1 MHNMKTRSIITLL
14 CLCMGLS
21 MATTSCEDMMSADS
35 ERYSYSVAGDTL
47 YSYWGIL
54 KGLQNLGER
63 YVILGECR
71 GDLVDGT
78 PDNGQSFVSDSINAI
93 LTFGLNGDTEGIR
106 DGACR
111 YLKVSDYYQVIN
123 SCNAYLAS
131 ADTLKKTSG
140 GIKYMTREV
149 AQVQAIRAWVYMQLV
164 VNYGDVP
171 FYTKPMLST
180 DDIENFDTKN
190 AENRVNA
197 GNLYQKLEEDLI
209 NAYNVEITPAP
220 YGGFPQYNK
229 YGYTTTVCESTKAMF
244 PCALVLADLYLMGN
258 QYEKA
263 AQYYYNYLYGQ
274 YGGVLPTNYYSM
286 AYRDQGE
293 ELHGYVMGSM
303 PWRETGRTNKSEE
316 AVTAIPSSTN
326 GMWGTV
332 QRGVNDLFGFK
343 ATIRQSTGKE
353 DSVTTA
359 SITLTQDWEQ
369 QLSPSAG
376 YEELRKSQQYEAYI
390 CSNLNDIDDM
400 TKTRLQVLEDVGD
413 ARGVPGEYGQGFISR
428 YNSGDY
434 IIGTTQ
440 YKTYV
445 MKQNPFGAF
454 STVYPL
460 VYRKSQIWLRFAE
473 ALNRAGFP
481 GYAFAILK
489 NGLTKNKYWLPSKES
504 DFLPNKYL
512 IYYTYVNDESET
524 VSIPSDPQEIAECK
538 ITNMEIDEEAYKEG
552 IDALKQ
558 YVEDNDLIPE
568 GKTIE
573 DLTLTNGGMVED
585 AGYANYMS
593 DGPDCNIICNYISLD
608 EYNRTPSWLNFQDE
622 SRFAGVKSLP
632 INFFVNWPLTP
643 SDVILTTQYP
653 NDGMTD
659 GEYIVRGI
667 HQKGCGLLKYNERN
681 SVYNFVDQVNLKLEA
696 AGKSRLTRRQMYD
709 RSNLADVQEA
719 IEELIVDEE
728 ALELAFEGSR
738 FFDILRVSLHRGNG
752 TPDMNFIRSKIAK
765 RDESARTWAG
775 NLTEKNIYLPLPD
788 NSNR

>member
-1 MHNMKTRSIITLL
+1 MKTKSIITVL

-35 ERYSYSVAGDTL
+35 DRYSYSVAGDTL

-71 GDLVDGT
+71 GDLVDGI
-78 PDNGQSFVSDSINAI
+78 PDNGESFISDSINAI

-140 GIKYMTREV
+140 GIKYMTREF

-164 VNYGDVP
+164 INYGDVP

-180 DDIENFDTKN
+180 DDIEKFDTKD

-197 GNLYQKLEEDLI
+197 GNLYQKLEEELI
-209 NAYNVEITPAP
+209 KAYNIEITPAP
-220 YGGFPQYNK
+220 YGGFPQYMK
-229 YGYTTTVCESTKAMF
+229 YGYTTLVCESTKAMF

-274 YGGVLPTNYYSM
+274 YGGVLPTGYYST

-293 ELHGYVMGSM
+293 ELHGSVTGM
-303 PWRETGRTNKSEE
+303 PWRETGRTSKTEE

-343 ATIRQSTGKE
+343 ATIRQSTGK

-359 SITLTQDWEQ
+359 SITLAQNWEQ

-400 TKTRLQVLEDVGD
+400 TKTSLQVLEDVGD
-413 ARGVPGEYGQGFISR
+413 ARGVPGERGNGYISR
-428 YNSGDY
+428 FGSGDY

-445 MKQNPFGAF
+445 MKQNPYVAF

-489 NGLTKNKYWLPSKES
+489 NGLTKNQYWLPTKEN
-504 DFLPNKYL
+504 DFLPNKYY
-512 IYYTYVNDESET
+512 IYYTYEDAENQLVN
-524 VSIPSDPQEIAECK
+524 IPADYEDLDVCQV
-538 ITNMEIDEEAYKEG
+538 TNEEVDEEAYEND
-552 IDALKQ
+552 IEALNR
-558 YVEDNDLIPE
+558 YLEDNGLIPE

-573 DLTLTNGGMVED
+573 DLTMVIGGIVED
-585 AGYANYMS
+585 AGYANFMS

-608 EYNRTPSWLNFQDE
+608 EFRRTPSWLNFQDE
-622 SRFAGVKSLP
+622 SRFAGAKNLP
-632 INFFVNWPLTP
+632 INFFSNWPLTP
-643 SDVILTTQYP
+643 YDALMTYSYP
-653 NDGMTD
+653 KEGLSE
-659 GEYIVRGI
+659 GEYMVRGI

-696 AGKSRLTRRQMYD
+696 AGKQTLTKKEMYD
-709 RSNLADVQEA
+709 PANLADVQEA

-738 FFDILRVSLHRGNG
+738 FFDILRAALHRGNG
-752 TPDMNFIRSKIAK
+752 TPDMAFIKSKIAK
-765 RDESARTWAG
+765 RDATASTWAS

>member
-1 MHNMKTRSIITLL
+1 MKTKSIITLL

-21 MATTSCEDMMSADS
+21 IATTSCEDIMSADS
-35 ERYSYSVAGDTL
+35 DRYSYSVAGDTL

-71 GDLVDGT
+71 GDLVDGI
-78 PDNGQSFVSDSINAI
+78 PDNGDSFISDSINAI

-131 ADTLKKTSG
+131 VDTDKKTSG
-140 GIKYMTREV
+140 GVKYMTREA

-180 DDIENFDTKN
+180 GDVENFDTKD

-229 YGYTTTVCESTKAMF
+229 YGYTTLVCESTKAMF
-244 PCALVLADLYLMGN
+244 PCALVLADIYLMGN

-274 YGGVLPTNYYSM
+274 YGGVLPTGYYST

-293 ELHGYVMGSM
+293 ELHGSVVGM
-303 PWRETGRTNKSEE
+303 PWSETGRTKKSEE

-332 QRGVNDLFGFK
+332 QRGVNDVFGFK
-343 ATIRQSTGKE
+343 ATITQSTGKN
-353 DSVTTA
+353 DSITRA
-359 SITLTQDWEQ
+359 SIWLTQDWEQ

-376 YEELRKSQQYEAYI
+376 YEELRKSQKYEAYI
-390 CSNLNDIDDM
+390 CPNLDDIDDM
-400 TKTRLQVLEDVGD
+400 TKTSLQVLEDVGD
-413 ARGVPGEYGQGFISR
+413 ARGVPGERGNGYICR

-434 IIGTTQ
+434 IVGTTQ

-445 MKQNPFGAF
+445 MKQNPYGAF
-454 STVYPL
+454 STVYPI

-489 NGLTKNKYWLPSKES
+489 NGLTKNKEWLPSKED
-504 DFLPNKYL
+504 DFLPNKYYV
-512 IYYTYVNDESET
+512 YYTYKNDEGET
-524 VSIPSDPQEIAECK
+524 VTVPSDYEEVAECQV
-538 ITNMEIDEEAYKEG
+538 TNPDIDEDAYEND
-552 IDALKQ
+552 IELLNT
-558 YVEDNDLIPE
+558 YLEDNSLIPE

-573 DLTLTNGGMVED
+573 DLTMVTGGIVED

-593 DGPDCNIICNYISLD
+593 DESGIICNYISLN
-608 EYNRTPSWLNFQDE
+608 EYRRSIGQQWLNFQDE
-622 SRFAGVKSLP
+622 SHFAGATSLP
-632 INFFVNWPLTP
+632 INYFTNWPLTP
-643 SDVILTTQYP
+643 RDALATSSYP
-653 NDGMTD
+653 KTGLSD
-659 GEYIVRGI
+659 GEYMARGI

-681 SVYNFVDQVNLKLEA
+681 SVYNFVDQINLKREA
-696 AGKSRLTRRQMYD
+696 AGKSTLTKQEMYD
-709 RSNLADVQEA
+709 PANLAEVQEA

-738 FFDILRVSLHRGNG
+738 FFDILRAALHRGNG
-752 TPDMNFIRSKIAK
+752 TPDMTFIRSKIAK
-765 RDESARTWAG
+765 RDETASTWA
-775 NLTEKNIYLPLPD
+775 NSLTEKNIYLPLPD

>member
-1 MHNMKTRSIITLL
+1 MKTKSIITLL

-21 MATTSCEDMMSADS
+21 IATTSCEDIMSADS
-35 ERYSYSVAGDTL
+35 DRYSYSVAGDTL

-71 GDLVDGT
+71 GDLVDGI
-78 PDNGQSFVSDSINAI
+78 PDNGDSFISDSINAI

-131 ADTLKKTSG
+131 VDTDKKTSG
-140 GIKYMTREV
+140 GVKYMTREA

-180 DDIENFDTKN
+180 GDVENFDTKD

-229 YGYTTTVCESTKAMF
+229 YGYTTLVCESTKAMF
-244 PCALVLADLYLMGN
+244 PCALVLADIYLMGN

-274 YGGVLPTNYYSM
+274 YGGVLPTGYYST

-293 ELHGYVMGSM
+293 ELHGSVVGM
-303 PWRETGRTNKSEE
+303 PWSETGRTKKSEE

-332 QRGVNDLFGFK
+332 QRGVNDVFGFK
-343 ATIRQSTGKE
+343 ATITQSTGKN
-353 DSVTTA
+353 DSITRA
-359 SITLTQDWEQ
+359 SIWLTQDWEQ

-376 YEELRKSQQYEAYI
+376 YEELRKSQKYEAYI
-390 CSNLNDIDDM
+390 CPNLDDIDDM
-400 TKTRLQVLEDVGD
+400 TKTSLQVLEDVGD
-413 ARGVPGEYGQGFISR
+413 ARGVPGERGNGYICR

-434 IIGTTQ
+434 IVGTTQ

-445 MKQNPFGAF
+445 MKQNPYGAF
-454 STVYPL
+454 STVYPI

-489 NGLTKNKYWLPSKES
+489 NGLTKNKEWLPSKED
-504 DFLPNKYL
+504 DFLPNKYYV
-512 IYYTYVNDESET
+512 YYTYKNDEGET
-524 VSIPSDPQEIAECK
+524 VTVPSDYEEVAECQV
-538 ITNMEIDEEAYKEG
+538 TNPDIDEDAYEND
-552 IDALKQ
+552 IELLNT
-558 YVEDNDLIPE
+558 YLEDNSLIPE

-573 DLTLTNGGMVED
+573 DLTMITGGIVED

-593 DGPDCNIICNYISLD
+593 DESGIICNYISLN
-608 EYNRTPSWLNFQDE
+608 EYRRSIGQQWLNFQDE
-622 SRFAGVKSLP
+622 SHFAGATSLP
-632 INFFVNWPLTP
+632 INYFTNWPLTP
-643 SDVILTTQYP
+643 RDALATSSYP
-653 NDGMTD
+653 KTGLSD
-659 GEYIVRGI
+659 GEYMARGI

-681 SVYNFVDQVNLKLEA
+681 SVYNFVDQINLKREA
-696 AGKSRLTRRQMYD
+696 AGKSTLTKQEMYD
-709 RSNLADVQEA
+709 PANLAEVQEA

-738 FFDILRVSLHRGNG
+738 FFDILRAALHRGNG
-752 TPDMNFIRSKIAK
+752 TPDMTFIRSKIAK
-765 RDESARTWAG
+765 RDETASTWA
-775 NLTEKNIYLPLPD
+775 NSLTEKNIYLPLPD

>member
-1 MHNMKTRSIITLL
+1 MKTKSIITLL

-21 MATTSCEDMMSADS
+21 IATTSCEDIMSADS
-35 ERYSYSVAGDTL
+35 DRYSYSVAGDTL

-71 GDLVDGT
+71 GDLVDGI
-78 PDNGQSFVSDSINAI
+78 PDNGDSFISDSINAI

-131 ADTLKKTSG
+131 VDTDKKTSG
-140 GIKYMTREV
+140 GVKYMTREA

-180 DDIENFDTKN
+180 GDVENFDTKD

-229 YGYTTTVCESTKAMF
+229 YGYTTLVCESTKAMF
-244 PCALVLADLYLMGN
+244 PCALVLADIYLMGN

-274 YGGVLPTNYYSM
+274 YGGVLPTGYYST

-293 ELHGYVMGSM
+293 ELHGSVVGM
-303 PWRETGRTNKSEE
+303 PWSETGRTKKSEE

-332 QRGVNDLFGFK
+332 QRGVNDVFGFK
-343 ATIRQSTGKE
+343 ATITQSTGKN
-353 DSVTTA
+353 DSITRA
-359 SITLTQDWEQ
+359 SIWLTQDWEQ

-376 YEELRKSQQYEAYI
+376 YEELRKSQKYEAYI
-390 CSNLNDIDDM
+390 CPNLDDIDDM
-400 TKTRLQVLEDVGD
+400 TKTSLQVLEDVGD
-413 ARGVPGEYGQGFISR
+413 ARGVPGERGNGYICR

-434 IIGTTQ
+434 IVGTTQ

-445 MKQNPFGAF
+445 MKQNPYGAF
-454 STVYPL
+454 STVYPI

-489 NGLTKNKYWLPSKES
+489 NGLTKNKEWLPSKED
-504 DFLPNKYL
+504 DFLPNKYYV
-512 IYYTYVNDESET
+512 YYTYKNDEGET
-524 VSIPSDPQEIAECK
+524 VTVPENYEELPECQV
-538 ITNMEIDEEAYKEG
+538 TNPDIDEDAYEND
-552 IDALKQ
+552 IELLNT
-558 YVEDNDLIPE
+558 YLEDNSLIPE

-573 DLTLTNGGMVED
+573 DLTMITGGIVED

-593 DGPDCNIICNYISLD
+593 DESGIICNYISLN
-608 EYNRTPSWLNFQDE
+608 EYRRSIGQQWLNFQDE
-622 SRFAGVKSLP
+622 SHFAGATSLP
-632 INFFVNWPLTP
+632 INYFTNWPLTP
-643 SDVILTTQYP
+643 RDALATSSYP
-653 NDGMTD
+653 KTGLSD
-659 GEYIVRGI
+659 GEYMARGI

-681 SVYNFVDQVNLKLEA
+681 SVYNFVDQINLKREA
-696 AGKSRLTRRQMYD
+696 AGKSTLTKQEMYD
-709 RSNLADVQEA
+709 PANLAEVQEA

-738 FFDILRVSLHRGNG
+738 FFDILRAALHRGNG
-752 TPDMNFIRSKIAK
+752 TPDMTFIRSKIAK
-765 RDESARTWAG
+765 RDETASTWA
-775 NLTEKNIYLPLPD
+775 NSLTEKNIYLPLPD

>member
-1 MHNMKTRSIITLL
+1 MKTKSIITLL

-21 MATTSCEDMMSADS
+21 IATTSCEDIMSADS
-35 ERYSYSVAGDTL
+35 DRYSYSVAGDTL

-71 GDLVDGT
+71 GDLVDGI
-78 PDNGQSFVSDSINAI
+78 PDNGDSFISDSINAI

-131 ADTLKKTSG
+131 VDTDKKTSG
-140 GIKYMTREV
+140 GVKYMTREA

-180 DDIENFDTKN
+180 DDVENFDTKD

-229 YGYTTTVCESTKAMF
+229 YGYTTLVCESTKAMF
-244 PCALVLADLYLMGN
+244 PCALVLADIYLMGN

-274 YGGVLPTNYYSM
+274 YGGVLPTGYYST

-293 ELHGYVMGSM
+293 ELHGSVVGM
-303 PWRETGRTNKSEE
+303 PWSETGRTKKSEE

-332 QRGVNDLFGFK
+332 QRGVNDVFGFK
-343 ATIRQSTGKE
+343 ATITQSTGKN
-353 DSVTTA
+353 DSITRA
-359 SITLTQDWEQ
+359 SIWLTQDWEQ

-376 YEELRKSQQYEAYI
+376 YEELRKSQKYEAYI
-390 CSNLNDIDDM
+390 CPNLDDIDDM
-400 TKTRLQVLEDVGD
+400 TKTSLQVLEDVGD
-413 ARGVPGEYGQGFISR
+413 ARGVPGERGNGYICR

-445 MKQNPFGAF
+445 MKQNPYGAF
-454 STVYPL
+454 STVYPI

-489 NGLTKNKYWLPSKES
+489 NGLTKNKEWLPSKEN
-504 DFLPNKYL
+504 DFLPNKY
-512 IYYTYVNDESET
+512 YVFYTYEDAENQLVI
-524 VSIPSDPQEIAECK
+524 IPSDYETNEVCW
-538 ITNMEIDEEAYKEG
+538 ITNEEIDEEAYEND
-552 IDALKQ
+552 IEALNR
-558 YVEDNDLIPE
+558 YLEDNNLIPE

-573 DLTLTNGGMVED
+573 DLTMVTGGIVED

-593 DGPDCNIICNYISLD
+593 DESGIICNYISLN
-608 EYNRTPSWLNFQDE
+608 EYRRSIGQQWLNFQDE
-622 SRFAGVKSLP
+622 SHFAGATSLP
-632 INFFVNWPLTP
+632 INYFTNWPLTP
-643 SDVILTTQYP
+643 RDALATSSYP
-653 NDGMTD
+653 KTGLSD
-659 GEYIVRGI
+659 GEYMARGI

-681 SVYNFVDQVNLKLEA
+681 SVYNFVDQINLKREA
-696 AGKSRLTRRQMYD
+696 AGKSTLTKQEIYNPA
-709 RSNLADVQEA
+709 NLAEVQEA

-738 FFDILRVSLHRGNG
+738 FFDILRAALHRGNG
-752 TPDMNFIRSKIAK
+752 TPDMTFIRSKIAK
-765 RDESARTWAG
+765 RDETASTWAS